1 MRCILAAAAHP
12 DGTYERQAKETEE
25 AFRDNHHAHKPSPS
39 YRALTR
45 SKLRSIKLMTRVYV
59 RTRGLFS
66 RGAKLALPSSGSV
79 EVSIYA
85 WDGQTDAVEVV
96 GRVSCRAWVWM
107 DARETG
113 FVEGGVLT
121 RKPRSIFS
129 PTVVTIIELIAPPF
143 LVLPPFPTPPT
154 YFYLFFRPDRKTH
167 ESKETAKK
175 YDGTIFRLGAGLLFS
190 FSHVLTKALHGP
202 DLLGQHCQH
211 TARPPTNTNT
221 MENHHCAPTH
231 FFSPNYTTLSCHPLF
246 FL

>member
-1 MRCILAAAAHP
+1 
-12 DGTYERQAKETEE
+12 
-25 AFRDNHHAHKPSPS
+25 
-39 YRALTR
+39 
-45 SKLRSIKLMTRVYV
+45 
-59 RTRGLFS
+59 
-66 RGAKLALPSSGSV
+66 V

-85 WDGQTDAVEVV
+85 WDGQADAVEVV

-129 PTVVTIIELIAPPF
+129 PTVVTIIELSHRPF
-143 LVLPPFPTPPT
+143 LSGPPAVSYAPN
-154 YFYLFFRPDRKTH
+154 LFFRPDRKTH
-167 ESKETAKK
+167 ESKETTKK

-221 MENHHCAPTH
+221 MENHHCAPTY